1 MIHFHGAPCPGDMD
15 QQIKF
20 FTKRDVLMSYAH
32 RKNEGLLFGVCRTF
46 VLDNGAFSLWKGGED
61 VDWNDFYDWVDQ
73 WRNHPRFEFFFI
85 PDVIGGS
92 DEENQELMEQCP
104 FPDHISVP
112 VYHLGE
118 SFRRLSE
125 MVERYPRIAIGST
138 QGFELK
144 TMRFFNEMR
153 KIFEVI
159 CDQEGVP
166 QAKVHG
172 LRMLDPE
179 IVEKFPF
186 SSCDSATASIKSMF
200 DKEWKHRFWPQ
211 SKAGRAALV
220 ADYLERAQSP
230 SFYQLKPVQMELL

>member
-1 MIHFHGAPCPGDMD
+1 
-15 QQIKF
+15 
-20 FTKRDVLMSYAH
+20 
-32 RKNEGLLFGVCRTF
+32 
-46 VLDNGAFSLWKGGED
+46 
-61 VDWNDFYDWVDQ
+61 
-73 WRNHPRFEFFFI
+73 
-85 PDVIGGS
+85 
-92 DEENQELMEQCP
+92 
-104 FPDHISVP
+104 
-112 VYHLGE
+112 
-118 SFRRLSE
+118 

-159 CDQEGVP
+159 CDRDGVP

-220 ADYLERAQSP
+220 ADYLERVQSP

>member
-1 MIHFHGAPCPGDMD
+1 MIHYHGGVITEANEAV
-15 QQIKF
+15 KF
-20 FTKRDVLMSYAH
+20 YQRRDVLISFAKKEKEH
-32 RKNEGLLFGVCRTF
+32 LIAEVCRSF
-46 VLDNGAFSLWKGGED
+46 VLDNGAFSLWKSGKQT
-61 VDWNDFYDWVDQ
+61 DWDGFYDWVEK
-73 WRNHPRFEFFFI
+73 WKNHPRFEWFLI

-92 DEENQELMEQCP
+92 DEENQELMEHCP

-144 TMRFFNEMR
+144 TIRFWNEMR

-159 CDQEGVP
+159 CDRDGIP
-166 QAKVHG
+166 QVKVHG

-179 IVEKFPF
+179 IVKAFPF
-186 SSCDSATASIKSMF
+186 SSGDSSTNVRESLFDIKWGHKYS
-200 DKEWKHRFWPQ
+200 PT
-211 SKAGRAALV
+211 SKAERAALV
-220 ADYLERAQSP
+220 ADYLDKAQSP
-230 SFYQLKPVQMELL
+230 SFYKLKPIQMELI

>member
-1 MIHFHGAPCPGDMD
+1 MIHFHGSPISGSHKDAV
-15 QQIKF
+15 KF
-20 FTKRDVLMSYAH
+20 FQKRDVLISFAEP
-32 RKNEGLLFGVCRTF
+32 KQQFVITEICRSF
-46 VLDNGAFSLWKGGED
+46 VLDNGAFSFWKLGKQT
-61 VDWNDFYDWVDQ
+61 DWDGFYDWVDQ

-159 CDQEGVP
+159 CDQDGVP